1 MDDLDLEKLKKEL
14 HDVSGSSLYDVD
26 QIMEEAGSSE
36 SGSRASMEQLLQS
49 LGVQMPEQQEQ
60 DTLDSLQQA
69 SEQTQAM
76 IEEQQEMQQWLKPEE
91 DKEAEQ
97 PDEDDVFGSLFAQLG
112 ELERE
117 ETPTDPRLTE
127 PLLEPEEEPSLM
139 ERLFPSEPEVQAD
152 EEPETQILE
161 PEVQIDEEPEAQI
174 LEPEVQID
182 EEPKTQ
188 ILESDMPTRRMNR
201 HDYEDL
207 IEQATLRVQQSE
219 EDDEEESETQETV
232 PEQKLN
238 TSNDEA
244 ISQIVEALSEQPEQ
258 AAQEQ
263 EEEQPEKQGLLSRL
277 FAPPDVVEDAADTDA
292 LDEEGREEVPE
303 QPDNPEPSE
312 KTAQPQTRKGLF
324 SRLFSTQEEL
334 EEVETPIDLTQLQGL
349 DEAAPESLSEEEPET
364 QMLEPEQPEEEPE
377 TQMPEPEQPEEEPEI
392 QVPEPEQPEEEPETQ
407 VPEPEQPEE
416 EPEIQV
422 PEPEQPEEE
431 PETQVPEPEQ
441 LEEELETEQ
450 EQLEQETP
458 KEVFAQLLDDEPEES
473 EQPDVPEQPQESKRE
488 PEKPKAGIFDRVM
501 DALGFE
507 LVEEGEEAP
516 EQPQPSEPAQ
526 ETQPESAQQ
535 EPEKQPPQ
543 PRPED
548 TPVISEDEFAAF
560 MSDVDAEK
568 SEQCASFEQLLED
581 SMEESS
587 DEKQDVLRKKS
598 AMPEEFPDEE
608 TTVYVDVPVRK
619 QVLEHPQPRQTELFD
634 VEEALKQ
641 KPLFERSQEQEEPE
655 QEPEQEPDEP
665 LPEPEWLG
673 KPLEE
678 ICKTAPSLEV
688 LRKEGPVMT
697 REVLRCK
704 EWITERI
711 RRYQAEQRGEPYPPQ
726 PESEPQPEPTMEPI
740 HASEALDEMH
750 EQEQAEEDSVFP
762 EGSTGKPET
771 EAADQKPSIQESVI
785 EIQASETKTE
795 QPARS
800 AAENT
805 AADRKQ
811 KPKSSAKKKIIRRD
825 WTQESRVCRLRAR
838 NKALRSTILGVLTLI
853 CIYIS
858 CAADFTILPL
868 PSAMDY
874 ASHSGRVLG
883 VFLLLLACALALA
896 YDVVW
901 DGIRAVLQGSPN
913 FATLADVALLLNILH
928 CCIRLASEG
937 EEIPFACIA
946 MLILFAQLR
955 AQVSEETIK
964 HYTYKVAG
972 AAREPIGIFCR
983 RGKTP
988 HLVKAP
994 LADIN
999 TFAAQT
1005 TEQEERKRME
1015 RLFTLS
1021 ALAAAV
1027 ILSVIV
1033 CASTGDAGRLIYV
1046 LAATVTGS
1054 CQVALLSAS
1063 VMARQ
1068 SAARRLA
1075 HCGAASDSDEGSDKL
1090 ATTQTVVLTD
1100 EDLFPNGSVV
1110 LVSLELH
1117 SNLNDATA
1125 LAYAAALTQGSS
1137 LGNMLA
1143 EEVRTRYGA
1152 PLAAHRVLRY
1162 DGGVGGQIGGLQVL
1176 LGNERFMTSRGVS
1189 VSGMTD
1195 NALALS
1201 LDGDLAAV
1209 LTVDYTVPAV
1219 LFHAMQKLT
1228 EQKTTIWLNSHNQQI
1243 TPQLVEQLY
1252 GLPKGT
1258 VVVPELECSRALQNP
1273 ARVQDARLCALLMRD
1288 GLMGIADCICA
1299 ARAQRKAQ
1307 RAGVLI
1313 GICAS
1318 IVCMLL
1324 MMYLCYAFVPS
1335 DAHPIRLLIYMV
1347 LCFIPIFF
1355 LDNGV
1360 GRE

>member
-152 EEPETQILE
+152 E
-161 PEVQIDEEPEAQI
+161 
-174 LEPEVQID
+174 
-182 EEPKTQ
+182 
-188 ILESDMPTRRMNR
+188 
-201 HDYEDL
+201 
-207 IEQATLRVQQSE
+207 
-219 EDDEEESETQETV
+219 
-232 PEQKLN
+232 
-238 TSNDEA
+238 A

-312 KTAQPQTRKGLF
+312 KTAQPQTRKSLF

-377 TQMPEPEQPEEEPEI
+377 TQML
-392 QVPEPEQPEEEPETQ
+392 EPEQPEEEPETQ
-407 VPEPEQPEE
+407 ILEPEQPEE
-416 EPEIQV
+416 EPETQM

-473 EQPDVPEQPQESKRE
+473 EQPDVPEQPQESERG

-516 EQPQPSEPAQ
+516 KQPQPSEPAQ

-560 MSDVDAEK
+560 MSDVDAEE

-581 SMEESS
+581 SMEETS
-587 DEKQDVLRKKS
+587 DEKQDVLRKKP

-655 QEPEQEPDEP
+655 QEPEKESDEP

-678 ICKTAPSLEV
+678 ICKTAPSLEI

-726 PESEPQPEPTMEPI
+726 PESESQPEPTMEPI

-771 EAADQKPSIQESVI
+771 EAADQKPSTHESVI

-795 QPARS
+795 QPACS

-913 FATLADVALLLNILH
+913 FATLADAALLLNILH

-972 AAREPIGIFCR
+972 AARDPIGIFCR

-1201 LDGDLAAV
+1201 LDGNLAAV

-1288 GLMGIADCICA
+1288 GLMGIADCICV

>member
-49 LGVQMPEQQEQ
+49 LGVQTQEQ

-69 SEQTQAM
+69 SEQTRAM

-161 PEVQIDEEPEAQI
+161 PEVQADAEQETQILESEVQADEEPETQI
-174 LEPEVQID
+174 LEPE
-182 EEPKTQ
+182 P
-188 ILESDMPTRRMNR
+188 DMPTRRMNR

-219 EDDEEESETQETV
+219 EDDEEDVSAEEPETQETV

-263 EEEQPEKQGLLSRL
+263 EEKQPEKQGLLSRL
-277 FAPPDVVEDAADTDA
+277 FAPPEVAADADDADA
-292 LDEEGREEVPE
+292 LDEEGREEATE
-303 QPDNPEPSE
+303 QPENPEPSE
-312 KTAQPQTRKGLF
+312 ETTQPQTRKGLF

-349 DEAAPESLSEEEPET
+349 DEAAPESLSEGESEQPEEEPET
-364 QMLEPEQPEEEPE
+364 QVLEPEEEPETQVLEPEQPEEEPE
-377 TQMPEPEQPEEEPEI
+377 TQVLEPEQP
-392 QVPEPEQPEEEPETQ
+392 
-407 VPEPEQPEE
+407 
-416 EPEIQV
+416 
-422 PEPEQPEEE
+422 
-431 PETQVPEPEQ
+431 
-441 LEEELETEQ
+441 EEELETEQ

-473 EQPDVPEQPQESKRE
+473 EQPDMPEQPQEPERE

-516 EQPQPSEPAQ
+516 EQPQPSEPEQ
-526 ETQPESAQQ
+526 ETEPESAQQ
-535 EPEKQPPQ
+535 QPEKQPPQ

-560 MSDVDAEK
+560 MSDVDAGE

-581 SMEESS
+581 SMEETS
-587 DEKQDVLRKKS
+587 DEKQKVLRKKPV
-598 AMPEEFPDEE
+598 MPEEFPDEE

-726 PESEPQPEPTMEPI
+726 PESKPQPEPTMEPI

-750 EQEQAEEDSVFP
+750 EQERAEEDSVFP

-771 EAADQKPSIQESVI
+771 EAADQKPSTHESVI

-883 VFLLLLACALALA
+883 VFLLLLACALVLA

-913 FATLADVALLLNILH
+913 FATLADAALLLNILH

-1075 HCGAASDSDEGSDKL
+1075 HCGAASDSDEGSYKL

-1201 LDGDLAAV
+1201 LDGSLAAV

-1273 ARVQDARLCALLMRD
+1273 ACVQDARLCALLMRD

>member
-49 LGVQMPEQQEQ
+49 LGVQTQEQQKQ

-76 IEEQQEMQQWLKPEE
+76 IEEQQEMQQWLKPDE
-91 DKEAEQ
+91 DKEVEQ

-139 ERLFPSEPEVQAD
+139 ERLFPSEPEVQVD

-161 PEVQIDEEPEAQI
+161 SEP
-174 LEPEVQID
+174 
-182 EEPKTQ
+182 
-188 ILESDMPTRRMNR
+188 DMPTRRMNR

-219 EDDEEESETQETV
+219 EDDEEDVSAEEPETQETV

-263 EEEQPEKQGLLSRL
+263 EEKQPEKQGLLSRL
-277 FAPPDVVEDAADTDA
+277 FAPPDVVEDTADADA
-292 LDEEGREEVPE
+292 LDEEGREEATE
-303 QPDNPEPSE
+303 QPENPEPSE
-312 KTAQPQTRKGLF
+312 KTTQPQTRKSLF

-349 DEAAPESLSEEEPET
+349 DEAAPESLSEEPEEEPET
-364 QMLEPEQPEEEPE
+364 QVLEPEKPEEEPETQVLEPEQPEEEPE
-377 TQMPEPEQPEEEPEI
+377 TQILEPEQP
-392 QVPEPEQPEEEPETQ
+392 
-407 VPEPEQPEE
+407 
-416 EPEIQV
+416 
-422 PEPEQPEEE
+422 
-431 PETQVPEPEQ
+431 
-441 LEEELETEQ
+441 EEELETEQ

-473 EQPDVPEQPQESKRE
+473 EQPDVPEQPQEPERE

-526 ETQPESAQQ
+526 EPQPESAQQ
-535 EPEKQPPQ
+535 QPEKQPPQ

-560 MSDVDAEK
+560 MSDVDAGE

-587 DEKQDVLRKKS
+587 DEKQKVLRKKPV
-598 AMPEEFPDEE
+598 MPEEFPDEE

-762 EGSTGKPET
+762 EWSTGKPET
-771 EAADQKPSIQESVI
+771 EAADQKPSAHESVI

-883 VFLLLLACALALA
+883 VFLLLLACALVLA

-913 FATLADVALLLNILH
+913 FATLADAALLLNILH

-994 LADIN
+994 LEDIN

-1201 LDGDLAAV
+1201 LDGSLAAV

-1228 EQKTTIWLNSHNQQI
+1228 EQKTTIWLHSHNQQI

-1273 ARVQDARLCALLMRD
+1273 ACVQDARLCALLMRD

>member
-49 LGVQMPEQQEQ
+49 LGVQTQEQQER

-76 IEEQQEMQQWLKPEE
+76 IEEQQEMQQWLKPDE

-139 ERLFPSEPEVQAD
+139 ERLFPSEPAVQAD

-161 PEVQIDEEPEAQI
+161 SEVQADAEPE
-174 LEPEVQID
+174 
-182 EEPKTQ
+182 TQ
-188 ILESDMPTRRMNR
+188 ILESEPDMPTRRMNR

-219 EDDEEESETQETV
+219 EDDEEDVSAEEPETQETV
-232 PEQKLN
+232 LEQKLN

-263 EEEQPEKQGLLSRL
+263 KEEQPEKQGLLSRL
-277 FAPPDVVEDAADTDA
+277 FAPPEVAADADDADA
-292 LDEEGREEVPE
+292 LDEEGREEATE
-303 QPDNPEPSE
+303 QPENPEPSE
-312 KTAQPQTRKGLF
+312 ETTQPQTRKGLF

-349 DEAAPESLSEEEPET
+349 DEAAPESLSEGESEQPEEEPET
-364 QMLEPEQPEEEPE
+364 QVLEPEEELETQVLEPEQPEKEPETQILEPEQPEEEPE
-377 TQMPEPEQPEEEPEI
+377 TQ
-392 QVPEPEQPEEEPETQ
+392 VLEPEQPEEEPETQ
-407 VPEPEQPEE
+407 VLEP
-416 EPEIQV
+416 
-422 PEPEQPEEE
+422 
-431 PETQVPEPEQ
+431 
-441 LEEELETEQ
+441 EEELETEQ

-473 EQPDVPEQPQESKRE
+473 EQLDVPEQPQEPERE

-535 EPEKQPPQ
+535 QPEKQPPQ

-560 MSDVDAEK
+560 MSDVDAGE

-581 SMEESS
+581 SMEETS
-587 DEKQDVLRKKS
+587 DEKQKVLHKKPV
-598 AMPEEFPDEE
+598 MPEEFPDEE

-641 KPLFERSQEQEEPE
+641 KPLFERSQEQE
-655 QEPEQEPDEP
+655 EPEQEPDEP

-726 PESEPQPEPTMEPI
+726 PESEPQPEPKMEPI

-762 EGSTGKPET
+762 EGSTGKPQT
-771 EAADQKPSIQESVI
+771 EAADQKPSTHESVI
-785 EIQASETKTE
+785 EIHASETKTE

-883 VFLLLLACALALA
+883 VFLLLLACALVLA

-913 FATLADVALLLNILH
+913 FATLADAALLLNILH

-1033 CASTGDAGRLIYV
+1033 CASTGDTGRLIYV

-1201 LDGDLAAV
+1201 LDGSLAAV

>member
-49 LGVQMPEQQEQ
+49 LGVQTQEQQEH

-76 IEEQQEMQQWLKPEE
+76 IEEQQEMQQWLKPDE

-139 ERLFPSEPEVQAD
+139 ERLFPSEPAVQAD

-161 PEVQIDEEPEAQI
+161 SEVQADAEPE
-174 LEPEVQID
+174 
-182 EEPKTQ
+182 TQ
-188 ILESDMPTRRMNR
+188 ILESEPDMPTRRMNR

-219 EDDEEESETQETV
+219 EDDEEDVSAEEPETQETV
-232 PEQKLN
+232 LEQKLN

-263 EEEQPEKQGLLSRL
+263 KEEQPEKQGLLSRL
-277 FAPPDVVEDAADTDA
+277 FAPPEVAADADDADA
-292 LDEEGREEVPE
+292 LDEEGREEATE
-303 QPDNPEPSE
+303 QPENPEPSE
-312 KTAQPQTRKGLF
+312 ETTQPQTRKGLF

-349 DEAAPESLSEEEPET
+349 DEAAPESLSEGESEQPEEEPET
-364 QMLEPEQPEEEPE
+364 QVLEPEEELETQVLEPEQPEKEPETQILEPEQPEEEPE
-377 TQMPEPEQPEEEPEI
+377 TQVLEPEQP
-392 QVPEPEQPEEEPETQ
+392 
-407 VPEPEQPEE
+407 
-416 EPEIQV
+416 
-422 PEPEQPEEE
+422 
-431 PETQVPEPEQ
+431 
-441 LEEELETEQ
+441 EEELETEQ

-473 EQPDVPEQPQESKRE
+473 EQLDVPEQPQEPERE

-535 EPEKQPPQ
+535 QPEKQPPQ

-560 MSDVDAEK
+560 MSDVDAGE

-581 SMEESS
+581 SMEETS
-587 DEKQDVLRKKS
+587 DEKQKVLHKKPV
-598 AMPEEFPDEE
+598 MPEEFPDEE

-641 KPLFERSQEQEEPE
+641 KPLFERSQEQE
-655 QEPEQEPDEP
+655 EPEQEPDEP

-726 PESEPQPEPTMEPI
+726 PESEPQPEPKMEPI

-762 EGSTGKPET
+762 EGSTGKPQT
-771 EAADQKPSIQESVI
+771 EAADQKPSTHESVI
-785 EIQASETKTE
+785 EIHASETKTE

-838 NKALRSTILGVLTLI
+838 NKELRSTILGVLTLI

-883 VFLLLLACALALA
+883 VFLLLLACALVLA

-913 FATLADVALLLNILH
+913 FATLADAALLLNILH

-1033 CASTGDAGRLIYV
+1033 CASTGDTGRLIYV

-1201 LDGDLAAV
+1201 LDGSLAAV

>member
-49 LGVQMPEQQEQ
+49 LGVQTQEQQEH

-76 IEEQQEMQQWLKPEE
+76 IEEQQEMQQWLKPDE

-139 ERLFPSEPEVQAD
+139 ERLFPSEPEVQTD

-161 PEVQIDEEPEAQI
+161 PEP
-174 LEPEVQID
+174 
-182 EEPKTQ
+182 
-188 ILESDMPTRRMNR
+188 DMPTRRMNR

-219 EDDEEESETQETV
+219 EDDEEDVSAEEPETQETV

-263 EEEQPEKQGLLSRL
+263 EEKQPEKQGLLSRL
-277 FAPPDVVEDAADTDA
+277 FAPPELTADADDADT
-292 LDEEGREEVPE
+292 LDEEGREEATE
-303 QPDNPEPSE
+303 QPENPEPSE
-312 KTAQPQTRKGLF
+312 ETTQPQTRKGLF

-349 DEAAPESLSEEEPET
+349 DEAAPESLSEEES
-364 QMLEPEQPEEEPE
+364 EQPEEEPE
-377 TQMPEPEQPEEEPEI
+377 TQILEQEQP
-392 QVPEPEQPEEEPETQ
+392 
-407 VPEPEQPEE
+407 
-416 EPEIQV
+416 
-422 PEPEQPEEE
+422 
-431 PETQVPEPEQ
+431 
-441 LEEELETEQ
+441 EEELETEQ

-473 EQPDVPEQPQESKRE
+473 EQPDVPEQPQEPERE

-526 ETQPESAQQ
+526 EPQPESAQQ
-535 EPEKQPPQ
+535 QPEKQPPQ

-560 MSDVDAEK
+560 MSDVDAGE

-581 SMEESS
+581 SMEETS
-587 DEKQDVLRKKS
+587 DEKQEALRKKPV
-598 AMPEEFPDEE
+598 MPEEFPDEE

-726 PESEPQPEPTMEPI
+726 PESEPQPEPQMEPI

-771 EAADQKPSIQESVI
+771 ETADQKPSAHESVI

-811 KPKSSAKKKIIRRD
+811 KPKSSAKKKTIRRD

-883 VFLLLLACALALA
+883 VFLLLLACALVLA

-913 FATLADVALLLNILH
+913 FATLADAALLLNILH

-1201 LDGDLAAV
+1201 LDGSLAAV

-1228 EQKTTIWLNSHNQQI
+1228 EQKTTIWLHSHNQQI

-1252 GLPKGT
+1252 GLPTGT

-1273 ARVQDARLCALLMRD
+1273 ACVQDARLCALLMRD

>member
-49 LGVQMPEQQEQ
+49 LGVQTQEQQEQ

-139 ERLFPSEPEVQAD
+139 ERLFPSEPEVQANT
-152 EEPETQILE
+152 EPETQILE
-161 PEVQIDEEPEAQI
+161 PEVQVDEEPE
-174 LEPEVQID
+174 
-182 EEPKTQ
+182 TQ
-188 ILESDMPTRRMNR
+188 ILESEVQADAEPETQILESEPDMPTRRMNR

-219 EDDEEESETQETV
+219 EDDEEDVSAEEPETQETV

-263 EEEQPEKQGLLSRL
+263 KEEQPEKQGLLSRL
-277 FAPPDVVEDAADTDA
+277 FAPPDVVEDAADADA
-292 LDEEGREEVPE
+292 LDEEGREEATE
-303 QPDNPEPSE
+303 QPENPEPSE
-312 KTAQPQTRKGLF
+312 ETTQPPTRKGLF

-349 DEAAPESLSEEEPET
+349 DEAAPESLSEEPET

-377 TQMPEPEQPEEEPEI
+377 TQ
-392 QVPEPEQPEEEPETQ
+392 VLEPEQPEEEPETQ
-407 VPEPEQPEE
+407 
-416 EPEIQV
+416 IL
-422 PEPEQPEEE
+422 EPEQPEEE
-431 PETQVPEPEQ
+431 PETQILEPEQ
-441 LEEELETEQ
+441 PEEELETEQ

-473 EQPDVPEQPQESKRE
+473 EQTDVPEQPQEPERE

-535 EPEKQPPQ
+535 QPEKQPPQ

-560 MSDVDAEK
+560 MSDVDAGE

-581 SMEESS
+581 SMEETS
-587 DEKQDVLRKKS
+587 DEKQKVPRKKPF
-598 AMPEEFPDEE
+598 MPEEFPDEE

-655 QEPEQEPDEP
+655 QEQEQEPDEP

-711 RRYQAEQRGEPYPPQ
+711 RRYQAEQRGESYPPQ

-771 EAADQKPSIQESVI
+771 EAADQKPSTHESVI

-883 VFLLLLACALALA
+883 VFLLLLACALVLA

-913 FATLADVALLLNILH
+913 FATLADAALLLNILH

-1201 LDGDLAAV
+1201 LDGSLAAV

-1273 ARVQDARLCALLMRD
+1273 ACVQDARLCALLMRD

>member
-49 LGVQMPEQQEQ
+49 LGVQTQEQQEQ

-76 IEEQQEMQQWLKPEE
+76 IEEQQEMQQWLKPDE

-161 PEVQIDEEPEAQI
+161 SEP
-174 LEPEVQID
+174 
-182 EEPKTQ
+182 
-188 ILESDMPTRRMNR
+188 DMPTRRMNQ

-219 EDDEEESETQETV
+219 EDDEEEPETQETV

-263 EEEQPEKQGLLSRL
+263 KEEQPEKQGLLSRL
-277 FAPPDVVEDAADTDA
+277 FAPPEVAADADDADA
-292 LDEEGREEVPE
+292 LDEEGREEATE
-303 QPDNPEPSE
+303 QPENPEPSE
-312 KTAQPQTRKGLF
+312 ETTQPQTRKGLF

-349 DEAAPESLSEEEPET
+349 DEAAPESLSEQPETQILAPEQPEEEPET
-364 QMLEPEQPEEEPE
+364 QVLAPEQPEEEPETQILEPEQPEEEPE
-377 TQMPEPEQPEEEPEI
+377 TQVLEPEEEPKTQILEPEQP
-392 QVPEPEQPEEEPETQ
+392 
-407 VPEPEQPEE
+407 
-416 EPEIQV
+416 
-422 PEPEQPEEE
+422 
-431 PETQVPEPEQ
+431 
-441 LEEELETEQ
+441 EEELETEQ

-473 EQPDVPEQPQESKRE
+473 EQPDVPEQPQEPERE

-535 EPEKQPPQ
+535 QPEKQPPQ

-560 MSDVDAEK
+560 MSDVDAGE

-581 SMEESS
+581 SMEETS
-587 DEKQDVLRKKS
+587 DEKQKVLRKKPV
-598 AMPEEFPDEE
+598 MPEEFPDEE

-771 EAADQKPSIQESVI
+771 EAADQKPSTHESVI

-883 VFLLLLACALALA
+883 VFLLLLACALVLA

-913 FATLADVALLLNILH
+913 FATLADAALLLNILH

-1005 TEQEERKRME
+1005 AEQEERKRME

-1201 LDGDLAAV
+1201 LDGSLAAV

-1273 ARVQDARLCALLMRD
+1273 ACVQDARLCALLMRD

>member
-49 LGVQMPEQQEQ
+49 LGVQTQEQQEH

-127 PLLEPEEEPSLM
+127 PLLEPEDEPSLM
-139 ERLFPSEPEVQAD
+139 ERLFPSGPEVQAD

-161 PEVQIDEEPEAQI
+161 SEP
-174 LEPEVQID
+174 
-182 EEPKTQ
+182 
-188 ILESDMPTRRMNR
+188 DMPTRRMNR

-219 EDDEEESETQETV
+219 EDDEEDVSAEEPETQETV

-263 EEEQPEKQGLLSRL
+263 EEEQSEKQGLLSRL
-277 FAPPDVVEDAADTDA
+277 FAPPDVVEDTADADA
-292 LDEEGREEVPE
+292 LDEEGREEATE
-303 QPDNPEPSE
+303 QPENPEPSE
-312 KTAQPQTRKGLF
+312 ETTQPQTRKGLF

-349 DEAAPESLSEEEPET
+349 DEAAPESLSEGES
-364 QMLEPEQPEEEPE
+364 
-377 TQMPEPEQPEEEPEI
+377 
-392 QVPEPEQPEEEPETQ
+392 EQPEEEPETQ
-407 VPEPEQPEE
+407 VLEPEEEVETQVLEPEQPEE
-416 EPEIQV
+416 ETETQV
-422 PEPEQPEEE
+422 LEPEQLEKE
-431 PETQVPEPEQ
+431 PETQVLEPEQ
-441 LEEELETEQ
+441 PEEELETEQ

-458 KEVFAQLLDDEPEES
+458 KEVFAQLLDDESEES
-473 EQPDVPEQPQESKRE
+473 EQPDVPEQPQGPERE

-526 ETQPESAQQ
+526 ETESESAQQ
-535 EPEKQPPQ
+535 QPEKQPPQ

-560 MSDVDAEK
+560 MSDVDAGE

-581 SMEESS
+581 SMEETS
-587 DEKQDVLRKKS
+587 DEKQKVLRKKPV
-598 AMPEEFPDEE
+598 MPEEFPDEE

-771 EAADQKPSIQESVI
+771 EAADQKPSTHESVI

-883 VFLLLLACALALA
+883 VFLLLLACALVLA

-913 FATLADVALLLNILH
+913 FATLADAALLLNILH

-1201 LDGDLAAV
+1201 LDGSLAAV

-1273 ARVQDARLCALLMRD
+1273 ACVQDARLCALLMRD

>member
-49 LGVQMPEQQEQ
+49 LGVQTQEQQEQ

-76 IEEQQEMQQWLKPEE
+76 IEEQQEMQQWLKPDE

-139 ERLFPSEPEVQAD
+139 ERLFPSEPAVQAD

-161 PEVQIDEEPEAQI
+161 SEVQADAEPE
-174 LEPEVQID
+174 
-182 EEPKTQ
+182 TQ
-188 ILESDMPTRRMNR
+188 ILESEPDMPTRRMNR

-219 EDDEEESETQETV
+219 EDDEEDVSAEEPETQETV
-232 PEQKLN
+232 LEQKLN

-263 EEEQPEKQGLLSRL
+263 KEEQPEKQGLLSRL
-277 FAPPDVVEDAADTDA
+277 FAPPEVAADADDADA
-292 LDEEGREEVPE
+292 LDEEGREEATE
-303 QPDNPEPSE
+303 QPENPEPSE
-312 KTAQPQTRKGLF
+312 ETTQPQTRKGLF

-349 DEAAPESLSEEEPET
+349 DEAAPESLSEGESEQPEEEPET
-364 QMLEPEQPEEEPE
+364 QVLEPEEELETQVLEPEQPEKEPETQILEPEQPEEEPE
-377 TQMPEPEQPEEEPEI
+377 TQVLEPEQP
-392 QVPEPEQPEEEPETQ
+392 
-407 VPEPEQPEE
+407 
-416 EPEIQV
+416 
-422 PEPEQPEEE
+422 
-431 PETQVPEPEQ
+431 
-441 LEEELETEQ
+441 EEELETEQ

-473 EQPDVPEQPQESKRE
+473 EQLDVPEQPQEPERE

-535 EPEKQPPQ
+535 QPEKQPPQ

-560 MSDVDAEK
+560 MSDVDAGE

-581 SMEESS
+581 SMEETS
-587 DEKQDVLRKKS
+587 DEKQKVLHKKPV
-598 AMPEEFPDEE
+598 MPEEFPDEE

-641 KPLFERSQEQEEPE
+641 KPLFERSQEQE
-655 QEPEQEPDEP
+655 EPEQEPDEP

-726 PESEPQPEPTMEPI
+726 PESEPQPEPQMEPI

-762 EGSTGKPET
+762 EGSTGKPQT
-771 EAADQKPSIQESVI
+771 EAADQKPSTHESVI
-785 EIQASETKTE
+785 EIHASETKTE

-883 VFLLLLACALALA
+883 VFLLLLACALVLA

-913 FATLADVALLLNILH
+913 FATLADAALLLNILH

-1033 CASTGDAGRLIYV
+1033 CASTGDTGRLIYV

-1201 LDGDLAAV
+1201 LDGSLAAV

>member
-1 MDDLDLEKLKKEL
+1 MDDLDLERLKKEL

-161 PEVQIDEEPEAQI
+161 PEVQTNEEPETQI
-174 LEPEVQID
+174 LESEVQID
-182 EEPKTQ
+182 EEPETQ

-303 QPDNPEPSE
+303 QPDNLEPSE
-312 KTAQPQTRKGLF
+312 KTAQPQTRKSLF

-377 TQMPEPEQPEEEPEI
+377 AQML
-392 QVPEPEQPEEEPETQ
+392 EPEQPEEEPETQ
-407 VPEPEQPEE
+407 VPEPEQL
-416 EPEIQV
+416 
-422 PEPEQPEEE
+422 EEE

-473 EQPDVPEQPQESKRE
+473 EQPDVPEQPQKSERE

-516 EQPQPSEPAQ
+516 KQPQPSEPAQ

-560 MSDVDAEK
+560 MSDVDAEE

-581 SMEESS
+581 SMEETS
-587 DEKQDVLRKKS
+587 DEKQDVLRKKP

-655 QEPEQEPDEP
+655 QEPEKEPDEP

-726 PESEPQPEPTMEPI
+726 PESEPQPEPTM
-740 HASEALDEMH
+740 
-750 EQEQAEEDSVFP
+750 
-762 EGSTGKPET
+762 
-771 EAADQKPSIQESVI
+771 
-785 EIQASETKTE
+785 
-795 QPARS
+795 
-800 AAENT
+800 
-805 AADRKQ
+805 
-811 KPKSSAKKKIIRRD
+811 
-825 WTQESRVCRLRAR
+825 
-838 NKALRSTILGVLTLI
+838 
-853 CIYIS
+853 
-858 CAADFTILPL
+858 
-868 PSAMDY
+868 
-874 ASHSGRVLG
+874 
-883 VFLLLLACALALA
+883 
-896 YDVVW
+896 
-901 DGIRAVLQGSPN
+901 
-913 FATLADVALLLNILH
+913 
-928 CCIRLASEG
+928 
-937 EEIPFACIA
+937 
-946 MLILFAQLR
+946 
-955 AQVSEETIK
+955 
-964 HYTYKVAG
+964 
-972 AAREPIGIFCR
+972 
-983 RGKTP
+983 
-988 HLVKAP
+988 
-994 LADIN
+994 
-999 TFAAQT
+999 
-1005 TEQEERKRME
+1005 
-1015 RLFTLS
+1015 
-1021 ALAAAV
+1021 
-1027 ILSVIV
+1027 
-1033 CASTGDAGRLIYV
+1033 
-1046 LAATVTGS
+1046 
-1054 CQVALLSAS
+1054 
-1063 VMARQ
+1063 
-1068 SAARRLA
+1068 
-1075 HCGAASDSDEGSDKL
+1075 
-1090 ATTQTVVLTD
+1090 
-1100 EDLFPNGSVV
+1100 
-1110 LVSLELH
+1110 
-1117 SNLNDATA
+1117 
-1125 LAYAAALTQGSS
+1125 
-1137 LGNMLA
+1137 
-1143 EEVRTRYGA
+1143 
-1152 PLAAHRVLRY
+1152 
-1162 DGGVGGQIGGLQVL
+1162 
-1176 LGNERFMTSRGVS
+1176 
-1189 VSGMTD
+1189 
-1195 NALALS
+1195 
-1201 LDGDLAAV
+1201 
-1209 LTVDYTVPAV
+1209 
-1219 LFHAMQKLT
+1219 
-1228 EQKTTIWLNSHNQQI
+1228 
-1243 TPQLVEQLY
+1243 
-1252 GLPKGT
+1252 
-1258 VVVPELECSRALQNP
+1258 
-1273 ARVQDARLCALLMRD
+1273 
-1288 GLMGIADCICA
+1288 
-1299 ARAQRKAQ
+1299 
-1307 RAGVLI
+1307 
-1313 GICAS
+1313 
-1318 IVCMLL
+1318 
-1324 MMYLCYAFVPS
+1324 
-1335 DAHPIRLLIYMV
+1335 
-1347 LCFIPIFF
+1347 
-1355 LDNGV
+1355 
-1360 GRE
+1360 

>member
-49 LGVQMPEQQEQ
+49 LGVQTQEQQEH

-76 IEEQQEMQQWLKPEE
+76 IEEQQEMQQWLKPDE

-152 EEPETQILE
+152 EEPETQVLE
-161 PEVQIDEEPEAQI
+161 PEQPEEEPETQVLEPEQPEEEPETQI
-174 LEPEVQID
+174 LEPE
-182 EEPKTQ
+182 P
-188 ILESDMPTRRMNR
+188 DMPTRRMNR

-219 EDDEEESETQETV
+219 EDDEEDVSAEEPETQETV

-263 EEEQPEKQGLLSRL
+263 EEKQPEKQGLLSRL
-277 FAPPDVVEDAADTDA
+277 FAPPDVVEDTADADA
-292 LDEEGREEVPE
+292 LDEEGREEATE
-303 QPDNPEPSE
+303 QPENPEPSE
-312 KTAQPQTRKGLF
+312 ETTQPQTRKGLF

-349 DEAAPESLSEEEPET
+349 DEAAPESLSEGES
-364 QMLEPEQPEEEPE
+364 
-377 TQMPEPEQPEEEPEI
+377 
-392 QVPEPEQPEEEPETQ
+392 EQPEEEPETQ
-407 VPEPEQPEE
+407 VLEPEEEVETQVLEPEQPEE
-416 EPEIQV
+416 ETETQV
-422 PEPEQPEEE
+422 LEPEQLEKE
-431 PETQVPEPEQ
+431 PETQVLEPEQ
-441 LEEELETEQ
+441 PEEELETEQ

-458 KEVFAQLLDDEPEES
+458 KEVFAQLLDDESEES
-473 EQPDVPEQPQESKRE
+473 EQPDVPEQPQGPERE

-526 ETQPESAQQ
+526 ETESESAQQ
-535 EPEKQPPQ
+535 QPEKQPPQ

-560 MSDVDAEK
+560 MSDVDAGE

-581 SMEESS
+581 SMEETS
-587 DEKQDVLRKKS
+587 DEKQKVLRKKPV
-598 AMPEEFPDEE
+598 MPEEFPDEE

-726 PESEPQPEPTMEPI
+726 PQSEPQPEPTMEPI

-771 EAADQKPSIQESVI
+771 EAADQKPSTHESVI

-883 VFLLLLACALALA
+883 VFLLLLACALVLA

-913 FATLADVALLLNILH
+913 FATLADAALLLNILH

-983 RGKTP
+983 REKTP

-1201 LDGDLAAV
+1201 LDGSLAAV

-1258 VVVPELECSRALQNP
+1258 VVVPELECSRALQNS
-1273 ARVQDARLCALLMRD
+1273 ACVQDARLCALLMRD

-1307 RAGVLI
+1307 HAGVLI

>member
-49 LGVQMPEQQEQ
+49 LGVQTQEQQEH

-76 IEEQQEMQQWLKPEE
+76 IEEQQEMQQWLKPDE

-139 ERLFPSEPEVQAD
+139 ERLFPSEPAVQAD

-161 PEVQIDEEPEAQI
+161 SEVQADAEPE
-174 LEPEVQID
+174 
-182 EEPKTQ
+182 TQ
-188 ILESDMPTRRMNR
+188 ILESEPDMPTRRMNR

-219 EDDEEESETQETV
+219 EDDEEDVSAEELETQETV

-263 EEEQPEKQGLLSRL
+263 EEKQPEKQGLLSRL
-277 FAPPDVVEDAADTDA
+277 FAPPEVAADADDADA
-292 LDEEGREEVPE
+292 LDEEGREEATE
-303 QPDNPEPSE
+303 QPENPEPSE
-312 KTAQPQTRKGLF
+312 ETTQPQTRKGLF

-349 DEAAPESLSEEEPET
+349 DEAAPESLSEGESEQPEEEPET
-364 QMLEPEQPEEEPE
+364 QVLEPEEELETQVLEPEQPEKEPETQILEPEQPEEEPE
-377 TQMPEPEQPEEEPEI
+377 TQVLEPEQP
-392 QVPEPEQPEEEPETQ
+392 
-407 VPEPEQPEE
+407 
-416 EPEIQV
+416 
-422 PEPEQPEEE
+422 
-431 PETQVPEPEQ
+431 
-441 LEEELETEQ
+441 EEELETEQ

-473 EQPDVPEQPQESKRE
+473 EQLDVPEQPQEPERE

-516 EQPQPSEPAQ
+516 EQTQPSEPAQ
-526 ETQPESAQQ
+526 EPQPESAQQ
-535 EPEKQPPQ
+535 QPEKQPPQ

-560 MSDVDAEK
+560 MSDVDAGE

-581 SMEESS
+581 SMEETS
-587 DEKQDVLRKKS
+587 DEKQKVLHKKPV
-598 AMPEEFPDEE
+598 MPEEFPDEE

-641 KPLFERSQEQEEPE
+641 KPLFERSQEQE
-655 QEPEQEPDEP
+655 EPEQEPDEP

-762 EGSTGKPET
+762 EGSTGKPQT
-771 EAADQKPSIQESVI
+771 EAADQKPSTHESVI

-883 VFLLLLACALALA
+883 VFLLLLACALVLA

-913 FATLADVALLLNILH
+913 FATLADAALLLNILH

-1033 CASTGDAGRLIYV
+1033 CASTGDTGRLIYV

-1201 LDGDLAAV
+1201 LDGSLAAV

-1273 ARVQDARLCALLMRD
+1273 ACVQDARLCALLMRD

>member
-1 MDDLDLEKLKKEL
+1 
-14 HDVSGSSLYDVD
+14 
-26 QIMEEAGSSE
+26 
-36 SGSRASMEQLLQS
+36 
-49 LGVQMPEQQEQ
+49 
-60 DTLDSLQQA
+60 
-69 SEQTQAM
+69 
-76 IEEQQEMQQWLKPEE
+76 
-91 DKEAEQ
+91 
-97 PDEDDVFGSLFAQLG
+97 
-112 ELERE
+112 
-117 ETPTDPRLTE
+117 
-127 PLLEPEEEPSLM
+127 
-139 ERLFPSEPEVQAD
+139 
-152 EEPETQILE
+152 
-161 PEVQIDEEPEAQI
+161 
-174 LEPEVQID
+174 
-182 EEPKTQ
+182 
-188 ILESDMPTRRMNR
+188 MPTRRMNR

-219 EDDEEESETQETV
+219 EDDEEDVSAEEPETQETV
-232 PEQKLN
+232 LEQKLN

-263 EEEQPEKQGLLSRL
+263 KEEQPEKQGLLSRL
-277 FAPPDVVEDAADTDA
+277 FAPPEVAADADDADA
-292 LDEEGREEVPE
+292 LDEEGREEATE
-303 QPDNPEPSE
+303 QPENPEPSE
-312 KTAQPQTRKGLF
+312 ETTQPQTRKGLF

-349 DEAAPESLSEEEPET
+349 DEAAPESLSEGESEQPEEEPET
-364 QMLEPEQPEEEPE
+364 QVLEPEEELETQVLEPEQPEKEPETQILEPEQPEEEPE
-377 TQMPEPEQPEEEPEI
+377 TQVLEPEQP
-392 QVPEPEQPEEEPETQ
+392 
-407 VPEPEQPEE
+407 
-416 EPEIQV
+416 
-422 PEPEQPEEE
+422 
-431 PETQVPEPEQ
+431 
-441 LEEELETEQ
+441 EEELETEQ

-473 EQPDVPEQPQESKRE
+473 EQLDVPEQPQEPERE

-535 EPEKQPPQ
+535 QPEKQPPQ

-560 MSDVDAEK
+560 MSDVDAGE

-581 SMEESS
+581 SMEETS
-587 DEKQDVLRKKS
+587 DEKQKVLHKKPV
-598 AMPEEFPDEE
+598 MPEEFPDEE

-641 KPLFERSQEQEEPE
+641 KPLFERSQEQE
-655 QEPEQEPDEP
+655 EPEQEPDEP

-726 PESEPQPEPTMEPI
+726 PESEPQPEPKMEPI

-762 EGSTGKPET
+762 EGSTGKPQT
-771 EAADQKPSIQESVI
+771 EAADQKPSTHESVI
-785 EIQASETKTE
+785 EIHASETKTE

-883 VFLLLLACALALA
+883 VFLLLLACALVLA

-913 FATLADVALLLNILH
+913 FATLADAALLLNILH

-1033 CASTGDAGRLIYV
+1033 CASTGDTGRLIYV

-1201 LDGDLAAV
+1201 LDGSLAAV

>member
-161 PEVQIDEEPEAQI
+161 PEVQIDEEPE
-174 LEPEVQID
+174 
-182 EEPKTQ
+182 TQ

-263 EEEQPEKQGLLSRL
+263 EEEQSEKQGLLSRL

-349 DEAAPESLSEEEPET
+349 DEAAPESLS
-364 QMLEPEQPEEEPE
+364 
-377 TQMPEPEQPEEEPEI
+377 
-392 QVPEPEQPEEEPETQ
+392 
-407 VPEPEQPEE
+407 
-416 EPEIQV
+416 
-422 PEPEQPEEE
+422 EEE

-697 REVLRCK
+697 REELRCK
-704 EWITERI
+704 EWNTERN
-711 RRYQAEQRGEPYPPQ
+711 RRK
-726 PESEPQPEPTMEPI
+726 
-740 HASEALDEMH
+740 
-750 EQEQAEEDSVFP
+750 QAEEDSVFP

-771 EAADQKPSIQESVI
+771 EAADQKPSTHESVI

-913 FATLADVALLLNILH
+913 FATLADAALLLNILH

-1033 CASTGDAGRLIYV
+1033 CASTDDAGRLIYV

>member
-49 LGVQMPEQQEQ
+49 LGVQTQEQQEH

-76 IEEQQEMQQWLKPEE
+76 IEEQQEMQQWLKPDE

-161 PEVQIDEEPEAQI
+161 PEVQADEEPETQI
-174 LEPEVQID
+174 LEPEVQVD
-182 EEPKTQ
+182 AEPETQ
-188 ILESDMPTRRMNR
+188 ILESEPDMPTRRMNR

-219 EDDEEESETQETV
+219 EDDEEEPETQETV

-263 EEEQPEKQGLLSRL
+263 EEKQPEKQGLLSRL
-277 FAPPDVVEDAADTDA
+277 FAPPEVAADADDADA
-292 LDEEGREEVPE
+292 LDEEGREEATE
-303 QPDNPEPSE
+303 QPENPEPSE
-312 KTAQPQTRKGLF
+312 ETTQPPTRKGLF

-349 DEAAPESLSEEEPET
+349 DEAAPESLSEQPETQVLESEQPEEEPET
-364 QMLEPEQPEEEPE
+364 QVLEPEQPEEEPE
-377 TQMPEPEQPEEEPEI
+377 TQ
-392 QVPEPEQPEEEPETQ
+392 VLEPEQPEEEPETQ
-407 VPEPEQPEE
+407 
-416 EPEIQV
+416 IL
-422 PEPEQPEEE
+422 EPEQPEEE
-431 PETQVPEPEQ
+431 PETQILEPEQ
-441 LEEELETEQ
+441 PEEELETEQ

-473 EQPDVPEQPQESKRE
+473 EQPDVPEQPQESERE

-507 LVEEGEEAP
+507 LVEEGEEAT

-526 ETQPESAQQ
+526 ETESESAQQ
-535 EPEKQPPQ
+535 QPEKQPPQ

-560 MSDVDAEK
+560 MSDVDAGE

-581 SMEESS
+581 SMEETS
-587 DEKQDVLRKKS
+587 DEKQKVLRKKPV
-598 AMPEEFPDEE
+598 MPEEFPDEE

-750 EQEQAEEDSVFP
+750 EQEKAEEDSVFS

-771 EAADQKPSIQESVI
+771 EAADQKPSTHESVI

-883 VFLLLLACALALA
+883 VFLLLLACALVLA

-913 FATLADVALLLNILH
+913 FATLADAALLLNILH

-1201 LDGDLAAV
+1201 LDGSLAAV

-1273 ARVQDARLCALLMRD
+1273 ACVQDARLCALLMRD

>member
-49 LGVQMPEQQEQ
+49 LGVQTQEQQEQ

-76 IEEQQEMQQWLKPEE
+76 IEEQQEMQQWLKPDE

-161 PEVQIDEEPEAQI
+161 PEVQADEEPE
-174 LEPEVQID
+174 
-182 EEPKTQ
+182 TQ
-188 ILESDMPTRRMNR
+188 ILESEPDMPTRRMNR

-219 EDDEEESETQETV
+219 EDDEEDVSAEEPETQETV

-263 EEEQPEKQGLLSRL
+263 KEEQPEKQGLLSRL
-277 FAPPDVVEDAADTDA
+277 FAPPDVVEDAADADA
-292 LDEEGREEVPE
+292 LDEEGREEATE
-303 QPDNPEPSE
+303 QPDNTEPSE
-312 KTAQPQTRKGLF
+312 ETTQPQTRKGLL

-349 DEAAPESLSEEEPET
+349 DEAAPESLSEEEPE
-364 QMLEPEQPEEEPE
+364 QPEEEPE
-377 TQMPEPEQPEEEPEI
+377 TQMLEPEQP
-392 QVPEPEQPEEEPETQ
+392 
-407 VPEPEQPEE
+407 
-416 EPEIQV
+416 
-422 PEPEQPEEE
+422 
-431 PETQVPEPEQ
+431 
-441 LEEELETEQ
+441 EEELETEQ

-473 EQPDVPEQPQESKRE
+473 EQPDVPEQPQEPERE

-535 EPEKQPPQ
+535 QPEKQPPQ

-560 MSDVDAEK
+560 MSDVDAGE

-587 DEKQDVLRKKS
+587 DEKQKVLRKKPV
-598 AMPEEFPDEE
+598 MPEEFPDEE

-641 KPLFERSQEQEEPE
+641 KPLFEKSQEQE
-655 QEPEQEPDEP
+655 EPEQEPDEP

-771 EAADQKPSIQESVI
+771 EAADQKPSTHESVI
-785 EIQASETKTE
+785 EIHASETKTE

-883 VFLLLLACALALA
+883 VFLLLLACALVLA

-913 FATLADVALLLNILH
+913 FATLADAALLLNILH

-1005 TEQEERKRME
+1005 AEQEERKRME

-1201 LDGDLAAV
+1201 LDGSLAAV

-1273 ARVQDARLCALLMRD
+1273 ACVQDARLCALLMRD

>member
-49 LGVQMPEQQEQ
+49 LGVQTQEQQEQ

-76 IEEQQEMQQWLKPEE
+76 IEEQQEMQQWLKPDE

-139 ERLFPSEPEVQAD
+139 ERLFPSEPEVQTDEEPETQILEPEPEVQAD

-161 PEVQIDEEPEAQI
+161 PEVQADAEPE
-174 LEPEVQID
+174 
-182 EEPKTQ
+182 TQ
-188 ILESDMPTRRMNR
+188 ILESEPDMPTRRMNR

-219 EDDEEESETQETV
+219 EDDEEDVSAEEPETQETV

-263 EEEQPEKQGLLSRL
+263 EEKQPEKQGLLSRL
-277 FAPPDVVEDAADTDA
+277 FAPPDVVEDTADADA
-292 LDEEGREEVPE
+292 LDEEGREEATE
-303 QPDNPEPSE
+303 QPENPEPSE
-312 KTAQPQTRKGLF
+312 KTTQPQTRKGLF

-349 DEAAPESLSEEEPET
+349 DEAAPESLSEEESEQPEEEPET
-364 QMLEPEQPEEEPE
+364 QILEPEQPEEEPE
-377 TQMPEPEQPEEEPEI
+377 TQ
-392 QVPEPEQPEEEPETQ
+392 VLEPEQPEEEPETQ
-407 VPEPEQPEE
+407 VL
-416 EPEIQV
+416 
-422 PEPEQPEEE
+422 EPEQPEEE
-431 PETQVPEPEQ
+431 PETQILEPEQ
-441 LEEELETEQ
+441 PEKELETEQ

-473 EQPDVPEQPQESKRE
+473 EQTDVPEQPQEPERE

-526 ETQPESAQQ
+526 EPQPESAQQ
-535 EPEKQPPQ
+535 QPEKQPPQ

-560 MSDVDAEK
+560 MSDVDAGE

-581 SMEESS
+581 SMEETS
-587 DEKQDVLRKKS
+587 DEKQKVLRKKPV
-598 AMPEEFPDEE
+598 MPEEFPDEE

-655 QEPEQEPDEP
+655 QEPDEP

-704 EWITERI
+704 EWISERI

-771 EAADQKPSIQESVI
+771 EAADQKPSTHESVI

-883 VFLLLLACALALA
+883 VFLLLLACALVLA

-913 FATLADVALLLNILH
+913 FATLADAALLLNILH

-1005 TEQEERKRME
+1005 AEQEERKRME

-1201 LDGDLAAV
+1201 LDGSLAAV

-1273 ARVQDARLCALLMRD
+1273 ACVQDARLCALLMRD

>member
-49 LGVQMPEQQEQ
+49 LGVQTQEQQEQ

-76 IEEQQEMQQWLKPEE
+76 IEEQQEMQQWLKPDE

-161 PEVQIDEEPEAQI
+161 PEVQADAEQE
-174 LEPEVQID
+174 
-182 EEPKTQ
+182 TQ
-188 ILESDMPTRRMNR
+188 ILESEVQADEEPETQILELEPDMPTRRMNR

-219 EDDEEESETQETV
+219 EDDEEDVSAEEPETQETV

-263 EEEQPEKQGLLSRL
+263 EEKQPEKQGLLSRL
-277 FAPPDVVEDAADTDA
+277 FAPPEVAADADDADA
-292 LDEEGREEVPE
+292 LDEEGREEVTE
-303 QPDNPEPSE
+303 QPENPEPSE
-312 KTAQPQTRKGLF
+312 ETTQPPTRKGLF

-349 DEAAPESLSEEEPET
+349 DEAVPESLSEEEPEQPEEEPET
-364 QMLEPEQPEEEPE
+364 QILEPEQPEEEPE
-377 TQMPEPEQPEEEPEI
+377 TQI
-392 QVPEPEQPEEEPETQ
+392 LEPEQPEEEPETQ
-407 VPEPEQPEE
+407 VL
-416 EPEIQV
+416 
-422 PEPEQPEEE
+422 EPEQPEEE
-431 PETQVPEPEQ
+431 PETQILEPEQ
-441 LEEELETEQ
+441 PEEELETEQ

-473 EQPDVPEQPQESKRE
+473 EQTDVPEQPQEPERE
-488 PEKPKAGIFDRVM
+488 PEKTKAGIFDRVM

-526 ETQPESAQQ
+526 EPQPESAQQ
-535 EPEKQPPQ
+535 QPEKQPPQ

-560 MSDVDAEK
+560 MSDVDAGE

-581 SMEESS
+581 SMEETS
-587 DEKQDVLRKKS
+587 DEKQKVLRKKPV
-598 AMPEEFPDEE
+598 MPEEFPDEE

-726 PESEPQPEPTMEPI
+726 PESEPQPEPKMEPI

-771 EAADQKPSIQESVI
+771 EAADQKPSTHESVI

-883 VFLLLLACALALA
+883 VFLLLLACALVLA

-913 FATLADVALLLNILH
+913 FATLADAALLLNILH

-1201 LDGDLAAV
+1201 LDGSLAAV

-1273 ARVQDARLCALLMRD
+1273 ACVQDARLCALLMRD

>member
-49 LGVQMPEQQEQ
+49 LGVQTQEQQEH

-76 IEEQQEMQQWLKPEE
+76 IEEQQEMQQWLKPDE

-139 ERLFPSEPEVQAD
+139 ERLFPSEPAVQAD

-161 PEVQIDEEPEAQI
+161 SEVQADAEPE
-174 LEPEVQID
+174 
-182 EEPKTQ
+182 TQ
-188 ILESDMPTRRMNR
+188 ILESEPDMPTRRMNR

-219 EDDEEESETQETV
+219 EDDEEDVSAEEPETQETV
-232 PEQKLN
+232 LEQKLN

-263 EEEQPEKQGLLSRL
+263 KEEQPEKQGLLSRL
-277 FAPPDVVEDAADTDA
+277 FAPPEVAADADDADA
-292 LDEEGREEVPE
+292 LDEEGREEATE
-303 QPDNPEPSE
+303 QPENPEPSE
-312 KTAQPQTRKGLF
+312 ETTQPQTRKGLF

-349 DEAAPESLSEEEPET
+349 DEAAPESLSEGESEQPEEEPET
-364 QMLEPEQPEEEPE
+364 QVLEPEEELETQVLEPEQPEKEPETQILEPEQPEEEPE
-377 TQMPEPEQPEEEPEI
+377 TQVLEPEQP
-392 QVPEPEQPEEEPETQ
+392 
-407 VPEPEQPEE
+407 
-416 EPEIQV
+416 
-422 PEPEQPEEE
+422 
-431 PETQVPEPEQ
+431 
-441 LEEELETEQ
+441 EEELETEQ

-473 EQPDVPEQPQESKRE
+473 EQLDVPEQPQEPERE

-535 EPEKQPPQ
+535 QPEKQPPQ

-560 MSDVDAEK
+560 MSDVDAGE

-581 SMEESS
+581 SMEETS
-587 DEKQDVLRKKS
+587 DEKQKVLHKKPV
-598 AMPEEFPDEE
+598 MPEEFPDEE

-641 KPLFERSQEQEEPE
+641 KPLFERSQEQE
-655 QEPEQEPDEP
+655 EPEQEPDEP

-726 PESEPQPEPTMEPI
+726 PESEPQPEPKMEPI

-762 EGSTGKPET
+762 EGSTGKPQT
-771 EAADQKPSIQESVI
+771 EAADQKPSTHESVI
-785 EIQASETKTE
+785 EIHASETKTE

-883 VFLLLLACALALA
+883 VFLLLLACALVLA

-913 FATLADVALLLNILH
+913 FATLADAALLLNILH

-1033 CASTGDAGRLIYV
+1033 CASTGDTGRLIYV

-1201 LDGDLAAV
+1201 LDGSLAAV

>member
-161 PEVQIDEEPEAQI
+161 PEVQIDEEPETQI
-174 LEPEVQID
+174 LEPEVQ
-182 EEPKTQ
+182 
-188 ILESDMPTRRMNR
+188 
-201 HDYEDL
+201 
-207 IEQATLRVQQSE
+207 A
-219 EDDEEESETQETV
+219 
-232 PEQKLN
+232 
-238 TSNDEA
+238 DEA

-312 KTAQPQTRKGLF
+312 KTAQPQTRKSLF

-377 TQMPEPEQPEEEPEI
+377 TQML
-392 QVPEPEQPEEEPETQ
+392 EPEQPEEEPETQ
-407 VPEPEQPEE
+407 ILEPEQPEE
-416 EPEIQV
+416 EPETQM

-473 EQPDVPEQPQESKRE
+473 EQPDVPEQPQESERG

-516 EQPQPSEPAQ
+516 KQPQPSEPAQ

-560 MSDVDAEK
+560 MSDVDAEE

-581 SMEESS
+581 SMEETS
-587 DEKQDVLRKKS
+587 DEKQDVLRKKP

-655 QEPEQEPDEP
+655 QEPEKESDEP

-678 ICKTAPSLEV
+678 ICKTAPSLEI

-726 PESEPQPEPTMEPI
+726 PESESQPEPTMEPI

-771 EAADQKPSIQESVI
+771 EAADQKPSTHESVI

-795 QPARS
+795 QPACS

-913 FATLADVALLLNILH
+913 FATLADAALLLNILH

-972 AAREPIGIFCR
+972 AARDPIGIFCR

-1201 LDGDLAAV
+1201 LDGNLAAV

-1288 GLMGIADCICA
+1288 GLMGIADCICV

>member
-49 LGVQMPEQQEQ
+49 LGVQTQEQQEH

-76 IEEQQEMQQWLKPEE
+76 IEEQQEMQQWLKPDE

-161 PEVQIDEEPEAQI
+161 PEVQADEEPETQI
-174 LEPEVQID
+174 LEPEVQTD
-182 EEPKTQ
+182 AEPETQ
-188 ILESDMPTRRMNR
+188 ILESEPDMPTRRMNR

-219 EDDEEESETQETV
+219 EDDEEDVSAEEPETQETV

-263 EEEQPEKQGLLSRL
+263 KEEQPEKQGLLSRL
-277 FAPPDVVEDAADTDA
+277 FAPPEVAADADDADA
-292 LDEEGREEVPE
+292 LDEEGREEATE
-303 QPDNPEPSE
+303 QPENPEPSE
-312 KTAQPQTRKGLF
+312 ETTQPQTRKGLF

-349 DEAAPESLSEEEPET
+349 DEAAPESLSEEPET
-364 QMLEPEQPEEEPE
+364 QILEPEQPEEEPE
-377 TQMPEPEQPEEEPEI
+377 TQI
-392 QVPEPEQPEEEPETQ
+392 LEPEQPEEEPETQ
-407 VPEPEQPEE
+407 VLEPEQPEE
-416 EPEIQV
+416 ESETQIL
-422 PEPEQPEEE
+422 EPEQPEEE
-431 PETQVPEPEQ
+431 PETQILEPEQ
-441 LEEELETEQ
+441 PEKELETEQ

-473 EQPDVPEQPQESKRE
+473 EQPDMPEQPQEPERE

-526 ETQPESAQQ
+526 EPQPESAQQ
-535 EPEKQPPQ
+535 QPEKQPPQ

-560 MSDVDAEK
+560 MSDVDAGE

-581 SMEESS
+581 SMEETS
-587 DEKQDVLRKKS
+587 DEKQKVLRKKPV
-598 AMPEEFPDEE
+598 MPEEFPDEE

-726 PESEPQPEPTMEPI
+726 PESEPQSELKMEPI

-771 EAADQKPSIQESVI
+771 EAADQKPSAHESVI

-883 VFLLLLACALALA
+883 VFLLLLACALVLA

-913 FATLADVALLLNILH
+913 FATLADAALLLNILH

-1005 TEQEERKRME
+1005 AEQEERKRME

-1090 ATTQTVVLTD
+1090 AMTQTVVLTD

-1201 LDGDLAAV
+1201 LDGSLAAV

-1273 ARVQDARLCALLMRD
+1273 ACVQDARLCALLMRD

>member
-49 LGVQMPEQQEQ
+49 LGVQTQEQQEH

-139 ERLFPSEPEVQAD
+139 ERLFPSEPEVQTD

-161 PEVQIDEEPEAQI
+161 PESEVQADAEQETQI
-174 LEPEVQID
+174 LEPEPEVQAD
-182 EEPKTQ
+182 EEPETQ
-188 ILESDMPTRRMNR
+188 ILESEPDMPTRRMNR

-219 EDDEEESETQETV
+219 ENDEEDVSAEEPETQETV

-244 ISQIVEALSEQPEQ
+244 ISQIIEALSEQPEQ

-263 EEEQPEKQGLLSRL
+263 EEKQPEKQGLLSRL
-277 FAPPDVVEDAADTDA
+277 FAPPEVAADADDADA
-292 LDEEGREEVPE
+292 LDEEGREEVTE
-303 QPDNPEPSE
+303 QPENPEPSE
-312 KTAQPQTRKGLF
+312 ETTQPQTRKGLF

-349 DEAAPESLSEEEPET
+349 DEAAPESLSEE
-364 QMLEPEQPEEEPE
+364 
-377 TQMPEPEQPEEEPEI
+377 
-392 QVPEPEQPEEEPETQ
+392 PEEEPETQ
-407 VPEPEQPEE
+407 VLEPEEEVETQVLEPEQPEK
-416 EPEIQV
+416 EPETQV
-422 PEPEQPEEE
+422 LEPEQPEK
-431 PETQVPEPEQ
+431 
-441 LEEELETEQ
+441 ELETEQ

-473 EQPDVPEQPQESKRE
+473 EQTDVPEQPQEPERE

-507 LVEEGEEAP
+507 LVEEGEEAT

-526 ETQPESAQQ
+526 EPQPESAQQ
-535 EPEKQPPQ
+535 QPEKQPPQ

-560 MSDVDAEK
+560 MSDVDAGE

-581 SMEESS
+581 SMEETS
-587 DEKQDVLRKKS
+587 DEKQKVLRKKPV
-598 AMPEEFPDEE
+598 MPEEFPDEE

-771 EAADQKPSIQESVI
+771 EAADQKPSTHESVI

-883 VFLLLLACALALA
+883 VFLLLLACALVLA

-913 FATLADVALLLNILH
+913 FATLADAALLLNILH

-1152 PLAAHRVLRY
+1152 PLAAHRVLLY

-1201 LDGDLAAV
+1201 LDGSLAAV

-1273 ARVQDARLCALLMRD
+1273 ACVQDARLCALLMRD

>member
-49 LGVQMPEQQEQ
+49 LGVQTQEQQEQ

-76 IEEQQEMQQWLKPEE
+76 IEEQQEMQQWLKPDE

-161 PEVQIDEEPEAQI
+161 PEVQADEEPE
-174 LEPEVQID
+174 
-182 EEPKTQ
+182 TQ
-188 ILESDMPTRRMNR
+188 ILELEPDMPTRRMNR

-219 EDDEEESETQETV
+219 EDDEEDVSAEEPETQETV

-263 EEEQPEKQGLLSRL
+263 EEKQPEKQGLLSRL
-277 FAPPDVVEDAADTDA
+277 FAPPEVAADADDADA
-292 LDEEGREEVPE
+292 LDEEGREEVTE
-303 QPDNPEPSE
+303 QPENPEPSE
-312 KTAQPQTRKGLF
+312 ETTQPPTRKGLF

-349 DEAAPESLSEEEPET
+349 DEAVPESLSEEEPEQPEEEPET
-364 QMLEPEQPEEEPE
+364 QILEPEQPEEEPE
-377 TQMPEPEQPEEEPEI
+377 TQI
-392 QVPEPEQPEEEPETQ
+392 LEPEQPEEEPETQ
-407 VPEPEQPEE
+407 VL
-416 EPEIQV
+416 
-422 PEPEQPEEE
+422 EPEQPEEE
-431 PETQVPEPEQ
+431 PETQILEPEQ
-441 LEEELETEQ
+441 PEEELETEQ

-473 EQPDVPEQPQESKRE
+473 EQTDVPEQPQEPERE
-488 PEKPKAGIFDRVM
+488 PEKTKAGIFDRVM

-526 ETQPESAQQ
+526 EPQPESAQQ
-535 EPEKQPPQ
+535 QPEKQPPQ

-560 MSDVDAEK
+560 MSDVDAGE

-581 SMEESS
+581 SMEETS
-587 DEKQDVLRKKS
+587 DEKQKVLRKKPV
-598 AMPEEFPDEE
+598 MPEEFPDEE

-641 KPLFERSQEQEEPE
+641 KPLFERSQEQE
-655 QEPEQEPDEP
+655 EPEQEPDEP

-726 PESEPQPEPTMEPI
+726 PESEPQPEPKMEPI

-771 EAADQKPSIQESVI
+771 EAADQKPSTHESVI

-883 VFLLLLACALALA
+883 VFLLLLACALVLA

-913 FATLADVALLLNILH
+913 FATLADAALLLNILH

-955 AQVSEETIK
+955 ARVSEETIK

-1201 LDGDLAAV
+1201 LDGSLAAV

-1273 ARVQDARLCALLMRD
+1273 ACVQDARLCALLMRD

>member
-49 LGVQMPEQQEQ
+49 LGVQTQEQQER

-76 IEEQQEMQQWLKPEE
+76 IEEQQEMQQWLKPDE

-139 ERLFPSEPEVQAD
+139 ERLFPSEPAVQAD

-161 PEVQIDEEPEAQI
+161 SEVQADAEPE
-174 LEPEVQID
+174 
-182 EEPKTQ
+182 TQ
-188 ILESDMPTRRMNR
+188 ILESEPDMPTRRMNR

-219 EDDEEESETQETV
+219 EDDEEDVSAEELETQETV

-263 EEEQPEKQGLLSRL
+263 EEKQPEKQGLLSRL
-277 FAPPDVVEDAADTDA
+277 FAPPEVAADADDADA
-292 LDEEGREEVPE
+292 LDEEGREEATE
-303 QPDNPEPSE
+303 QPENPEPSE
-312 KTAQPQTRKGLF
+312 ETTQPQTRKGLF

-349 DEAAPESLSEEEPET
+349 DEAAPESLSEGESEQPEEEPET
-364 QMLEPEQPEEEPE
+364 QVLEPEEELETQVLEPEQPEKEPETQILEPEQPEEEPE
-377 TQMPEPEQPEEEPEI
+377 TQVLEPEQP
-392 QVPEPEQPEEEPETQ
+392 
-407 VPEPEQPEE
+407 
-416 EPEIQV
+416 
-422 PEPEQPEEE
+422 
-431 PETQVPEPEQ
+431 
-441 LEEELETEQ
+441 EEELETEQ

-473 EQPDVPEQPQESKRE
+473 EQTDVPEQPQEPERE

-535 EPEKQPPQ
+535 QPEKQPPQ

-560 MSDVDAEK
+560 MSDVDAGE

-581 SMEESS
+581 SMEETS
-587 DEKQDVLRKKS
+587 DEKQKVLRKKPV
-598 AMPEEFPDEE
+598 MPEEFPDEE

-641 KPLFERSQEQEEPE
+641 KPLFERSQEQE
-655 QEPEQEPDEP
+655 EPEQEPDEP

-762 EGSTGKPET
+762 EGSTGKPQT
-771 EAADQKPSIQESVI
+771 EAADQKPSTHESVI
-785 EIQASETKTE
+785 EIHASETKTE

-883 VFLLLLACALALA
+883 VFLLLLACALVLA

-913 FATLADVALLLNILH
+913 FATLADAALLLNILH

-1201 LDGDLAAV
+1201 LDGSLAAV

-1273 ARVQDARLCALLMRD
+1273 ACVQDARLCALLMRD

>member
-97 PDEDDVFGSLFAQLG
+97 PDEDDVFGPLFAQLG

-152 EEPETQILE
+152 EEPE
-161 PEVQIDEEPEAQI
+161 
-174 LEPEVQID
+174 
-182 EEPKTQ
+182 TQ

-364 QMLEPEQPEEEPE
+364 QVPEQ
-377 TQMPEPEQPEEEPEI
+377 
-392 QVPEPEQPEEEPETQ
+392 
-407 VPEPEQPEE
+407 
-416 EPEIQV
+416 
-422 PEPEQPEEE
+422 
-431 PETQVPEPEQ
+431 EQ

-473 EQPDVPEQPQESKRE
+473 EQPDVPEQPQELERG

-526 ETQPESAQQ
+526 ETQPESAQK

-560 MSDVDAEK
+560 MSDVDAGE

-587 DEKQDVLRKKS
+587 DEKQDVQRKKS

-655 QEPEQEPDEP
+655 QEPEKESDEP

-726 PESEPQPEPTMEPI
+726 PESESQPEPTMEPI

-771 EAADQKPSIQESVI
+771 EAADQKASTHESVI

-913 FATLADVALLLNILH
+913 FATLADAALLLNILH

-1176 LGNERFMTSRGVS
+1176 LGNERFMISRGVS
-1189 VSGMTD
+1189 VGGMTD

-1201 LDGDLAAV
+1201 LDGSLAAV

>member
-49 LGVQMPEQQEQ
+49 LGVQTQEQQEH

-76 IEEQQEMQQWLKPEE
+76 IEEQQEMQQWLKPDE

-161 PEVQIDEEPEAQI
+161 PEVQADEEPE
-174 LEPEVQID
+174 
-182 EEPKTQ
+182 TQ
-188 ILESDMPTRRMNR
+188 ILESEPDMPTRRMNR

-219 EDDEEESETQETV
+219 EDDEEDVSAEEPETQETV

-258 AAQEQ
+258 AAQER
-263 EEEQPEKQGLLSRL
+263 EEKQPEKQGLLSRL
-277 FAPPDVVEDAADTDA
+277 FAPPEVAADADDADA

-303 QPDNPEPSE
+303 QPENPEPSE
-312 KTAQPQTRKGLF
+312 ETTQPQTRKGLF

-349 DEAAPESLSEEEPET
+349 DEAAPESLSEEEPEQPEEEPET
-364 QMLEPEQPEEEPE
+364 QILEPEQPEEEPE
-377 TQMPEPEQPEEEPEI
+377 TQILEPEQPEEEPETQI
-392 QVPEPEQPEEEPETQ
+392 LEPEQPEEEPETQ
-407 VPEPEQPEE
+407 VLEPEQP
-416 EPEIQV
+416 
-422 PEPEQPEEE
+422 
-431 PETQVPEPEQ
+431 
-441 LEEELETEQ
+441 EEELETEQ

-473 EQPDVPEQPQESKRE
+473 EQPDVPEQPQGPERE

-516 EQPQPSEPAQ
+516 EQPQPSESAQ
-526 ETQPESAQQ
+526 EPQPESAQQ
-535 EPEKQPPQ
+535 QPEKQPPQ

-560 MSDVDAEK
+560 MSDVDAGE

-581 SMEESS
+581 SMEETS
-587 DEKQDVLRKKS
+587 DEKQKVLRKKPV
-598 AMPEEFPDEE
+598 MPEEFPDEE

-726 PESEPQPEPTMEPI
+726 PQSEPQPEPTMEPI
-740 HASEALDEMH
+740 HASEALDEMR
-750 EQEQAEEDSVFP
+750 EQEKAEEDSVFP
-762 EGSTGKPET
+762 EGSTGKPQT
-771 EAADQKPSIQESVI
+771 EAADQKPSTHESVI

-883 VFLLLLACALALA
+883 VFLLLLACALVLA

-913 FATLADVALLLNILH
+913 FATLADAALLLNILH

-1033 CASTGDAGRLIYV
+1033 CASTGDAGRLVYV

-1201 LDGDLAAV
+1201 LDGSLAAV

-1273 ARVQDARLCALLMRD
+1273 ACVQDARLCALLMRD

>member
-49 LGVQMPEQQEQ
+49 LGVQTQEQQEQ

-76 IEEQQEMQQWLKPEE
+76 IEEQQEMQQWLKPDE

-161 PEVQIDEEPEAQI
+161 PEVQADEELETQI
-174 LEPEVQID
+174 LGPEVQAD
-182 EEPKTQ
+182 AEPETQ
-188 ILESDMPTRRMNR
+188 ILESEPDMPTRRMNR

-219 EDDEEESETQETV
+219 EDDEEDVSAEEPETQETV

-263 EEEQPEKQGLLSRL
+263 KEEQPEKQGLLSRL
-277 FAPPDVVEDAADTDA
+277 FAPPEVAADADDADA
-292 LDEEGREEVPE
+292 LDEEGREEATE
-303 QPDNPEPSE
+303 QPENPEPSE
-312 KTAQPQTRKGLF
+312 ETTQPQTRKGLF

-349 DEAAPESLSEEEPET
+349 DEAAPESLSEQPEEEPET
-364 QMLEPEQPEEEPE
+364 QVLEPEQPEEEPE
-377 TQMPEPEQPEEEPEI
+377 TQ
-392 QVPEPEQPEEEPETQ
+392 VLEPEQPEEEPETQ
-407 VPEPEQPEE
+407 VL
-416 EPEIQV
+416 
-422 PEPEQPEEE
+422 EPEQPEEE
-431 PETQVPEPEQ
+431 PETQVLEPEQ
-441 LEEELETEQ
+441 PEEEPETQVLEPEQPEEELETEQ

-516 EQPQPSEPAQ
+516 EQPQPSEPTQ

-560 MSDVDAEK
+560 MSDVDAEEP
-568 SEQCASFEQLLED
+568 EQCASFEQLLED
-581 SMEESS
+581 SMEETS
-587 DEKQDVLRKKS
+587 DEKQKVLRKKPV
-598 AMPEEFPDEE
+598 MPEEFPDEE

-726 PESEPQPEPTMEPI
+726 PESEPQPEPKMEPI

-771 EAADQKPSIQESVI
+771 EAADQKPSAHESVI

-883 VFLLLLACALALA
+883 VFLLLLACALVLA

-913 FATLADVALLLNILH
+913 FATLADAALLLNILH

-1005 TEQEERKRME
+1005 AEQEERKRME

-1189 VSGMTD
+1189 VGGITD

-1201 LDGDLAAV
+1201 LDGSLAAV

>member
-161 PEVQIDEEPEAQI
+161 PEVQADEEPETQILEPEVQADEEPETQI

-182 EEPKTQ
+182 EEPETQ
-188 ILESDMPTRRMNR
+188 ILESDMSTRRMNR

-312 KTAQPQTRKGLF
+312 KTAQPQTRKSLF

-377 TQMPEPEQPEEEPEI
+377 TQML
-392 QVPEPEQPEEEPETQ
+392 EPEQPEEEPETQ
-407 VPEPEQPEE
+407 MPEPEQPEE
-416 EPEIQV
+416 EA
-422 PEPEQPEEE
+422 
-431 PETQVPEPEQ
+431 ETQVPEPEQ
-441 LEEELETEQ
+441 PEEELETEQ

-473 EQPDVPEQPQESKRE
+473 EQPDVPEQPQESERE
-488 PEKPKAGIFDRVM
+488 PEKPKTGIFDRVM

-516 EQPQPSEPAQ
+516 EQPQPSEPTQ
-526 ETQPESAQQ
+526 ETPPESAQQ

-560 MSDVDAEK
+560 MSDVDAEE

-581 SMEESS
+581 SMEETS

-655 QEPEQEPDEP
+655 QEPEKEPDEP

-750 EQEQAEEDSVFP
+750 EQEQTEEDSVFP
-762 EGSTGKPET
+762 EGSTGKHPPMN
-771 EAADQKPSIQESVI
+771 PS
-785 EIQASETKTE
+785 
-795 QPARS
+795 
-800 AAENT
+800 
-805 AADRKQ
+805 
-811 KPKSSAKKKIIRRD
+811 
-825 WTQESRVCRLRAR
+825 
-838 NKALRSTILGVLTLI
+838 
-853 CIYIS
+853 
-858 CAADFTILPL
+858 
-868 PSAMDY
+868 
-874 ASHSGRVLG
+874 
-883 VFLLLLACALALA
+883 
-896 YDVVW
+896 
-901 DGIRAVLQGSPN
+901 
-913 FATLADVALLLNILH
+913 
-928 CCIRLASEG
+928 
-937 EEIPFACIA
+937 
-946 MLILFAQLR
+946 
-955 AQVSEETIK
+955 
-964 HYTYKVAG
+964 
-972 AAREPIGIFCR
+972 
-983 RGKTP
+983 
-988 HLVKAP
+988 
-994 LADIN
+994 
-999 TFAAQT
+999 
-1005 TEQEERKRME
+1005 
-1015 RLFTLS
+1015 
-1021 ALAAAV
+1021 
-1027 ILSVIV
+1027 
-1033 CASTGDAGRLIYV
+1033 
-1046 LAATVTGS
+1046 
-1054 CQVALLSAS
+1054 
-1063 VMARQ
+1063 
-1068 SAARRLA
+1068 
-1075 HCGAASDSDEGSDKL
+1075 
-1090 ATTQTVVLTD
+1090 
-1100 EDLFPNGSVV
+1100 
-1110 LVSLELH
+1110 
-1117 SNLNDATA
+1117 
-1125 LAYAAALTQGSS
+1125 
-1137 LGNMLA
+1137 
-1143 EEVRTRYGA
+1143 
-1152 PLAAHRVLRY
+1152 
-1162 DGGVGGQIGGLQVL
+1162 
-1176 LGNERFMTSRGVS
+1176 
-1189 VSGMTD
+1189 
-1195 NALALS
+1195 
-1201 LDGDLAAV
+1201 
-1209 LTVDYTVPAV
+1209 
-1219 LFHAMQKLT
+1219 
-1228 EQKTTIWLNSHNQQI
+1228 
-1243 TPQLVEQLY
+1243 
-1252 GLPKGT
+1252 
-1258 VVVPELECSRALQNP
+1258 
-1273 ARVQDARLCALLMRD
+1273 
-1288 GLMGIADCICA
+1288 
-1299 ARAQRKAQ
+1299 
-1307 RAGVLI
+1307 
-1313 GICAS
+1313 
-1318 IVCMLL
+1318 
-1324 MMYLCYAFVPS
+1324 
-1335 DAHPIRLLIYMV
+1335 
-1347 LCFIPIFF
+1347 
-1355 LDNGV
+1355 
-1360 GRE
+1360 

>member
-49 LGVQMPEQQEQ
+49 LGVQTQEQQER

-76 IEEQQEMQQWLKPEE
+76 IEEQQEMQQWLKPDE

-139 ERLFPSEPEVQAD
+139 ERLFPSEPEVQTDEEPETQILEPEPEVQAD

-161 PEVQIDEEPEAQI
+161 PEVQADAEPE
-174 LEPEVQID
+174 
-182 EEPKTQ
+182 TQ
-188 ILESDMPTRRMNR
+188 ILESEPDMPTRRMNR

-219 EDDEEESETQETV
+219 EDDEEDVSAEEPETQETV

-263 EEEQPEKQGLLSRL
+263 EEKQPEKQGLLSRL
-277 FAPPDVVEDAADTDA
+277 FAPPDVVEDTADADA
-292 LDEEGREEVPE
+292 LDEEGREEATE
-303 QPDNPEPSE
+303 QPENPEPSE
-312 KTAQPQTRKGLF
+312 KTTQPQTRKGLF

-349 DEAAPESLSEEEPET
+349 DEAAPESLSEEESEQPEEEPET
-364 QMLEPEQPEEEPE
+364 QILEPEQPEEEPE
-377 TQMPEPEQPEEEPEI
+377 TQ
-392 QVPEPEQPEEEPETQ
+392 VLEPEQPEEEPETQ
-407 VPEPEQPEE
+407 VL
-416 EPEIQV
+416 
-422 PEPEQPEEE
+422 EPEQPEEE
-431 PETQVPEPEQ
+431 PETQILEPEQ
-441 LEEELETEQ
+441 PEKELETEQ

-473 EQPDVPEQPQESKRE
+473 EQTDVPEQPQEPERE

-526 ETQPESAQQ
+526 EPQPESAQQ
-535 EPEKQPPQ
+535 QPEKQPPQ

-560 MSDVDAEK
+560 MSDVDAGE

-581 SMEESS
+581 SMEETS
-587 DEKQDVLRKKS
+587 DEKQKVLRKKPV
-598 AMPEEFPDEE
+598 MPEEFPDEE

-655 QEPEQEPDEP
+655 QEPDEP

-704 EWITERI
+704 EWISERI

-771 EAADQKPSIQESVI
+771 EAADQKPSTHESVI

-883 VFLLLLACALALA
+883 VFLLLLACALVLA

-913 FATLADVALLLNILH
+913 FATLADAALLLNILH

-1005 TEQEERKRME
+1005 AEQEERKRME

-1201 LDGDLAAV
+1201 LDGSLAAV

-1273 ARVQDARLCALLMRD
+1273 ACVQDARLCALLMRD

>member
-49 LGVQMPEQQEQ
+49 LGVQTQEQQEH

-76 IEEQQEMQQWLKPEE
+76 IEEQQEMQQWLKPDE

-139 ERLFPSEPEVQAD
+139 ERLFPSEPAVQAD

-161 PEVQIDEEPEAQI
+161 SEVQADAEPE
-174 LEPEVQID
+174 
-182 EEPKTQ
+182 TQ
-188 ILESDMPTRRMNR
+188 ILESEPDMPTRRMNR

-219 EDDEEESETQETV
+219 EDDEEDVSAEEPETQETV
-232 PEQKLN
+232 LEQKLN

-263 EEEQPEKQGLLSRL
+263 KEEQPEKQGLLSRL
-277 FAPPDVVEDAADTDA
+277 FAPPEVAADADDADA
-292 LDEEGREEVPE
+292 LDEEGREEATE
-303 QPDNPEPSE
+303 QPENPEPSE
-312 KTAQPQTRKGLF
+312 ETTQPQTRKGLF

-349 DEAAPESLSEEEPET
+349 DEAAPESLSEGESEQPEEEPET
-364 QMLEPEQPEEEPE
+364 QVLEPEEELETQVLEPEQPEKEPETQILEPEQPEEEPE
-377 TQMPEPEQPEEEPEI
+377 TQVLEPEQP
-392 QVPEPEQPEEEPETQ
+392 
-407 VPEPEQPEE
+407 
-416 EPEIQV
+416 
-422 PEPEQPEEE
+422 
-431 PETQVPEPEQ
+431 
-441 LEEELETEQ
+441 EEELETEQ

-473 EQPDVPEQPQESKRE
+473 EQLDAPEQPQEPERE

-535 EPEKQPPQ
+535 QPEKQPPQ

-560 MSDVDAEK
+560 MSDVDAGE

-581 SMEESS
+581 SMEETS
-587 DEKQDVLRKKS
+587 DEKQKVLHKKPV
-598 AMPEEFPDEE
+598 MPEEFPDEE

-641 KPLFERSQEQEEPE
+641 KPLFERSQEQE
-655 QEPEQEPDEP
+655 EPEQEPDEP

-726 PESEPQPEPTMEPI
+726 PESEPQPEPKMEPI

-762 EGSTGKPET
+762 EGSTGKPQT
-771 EAADQKPSIQESVI
+771 EAADQKPSTHESVI
-785 EIQASETKTE
+785 EIHASETKTE

-883 VFLLLLACALALA
+883 VFLLLLACALVLA

-913 FATLADVALLLNILH
+913 FATLADAALLLNILH

-1033 CASTGDAGRLIYV
+1033 CASTGDTGRLIYV

-1201 LDGDLAAV
+1201 LDGSLAAV